1 MKNTITKITL
11 LLFSL
16 SLVSCSE
23 ETINDSNLKKMDA
36 LNSSIKKSSDLPSN
50 SNNRQSSN
58 GFCFN
63 IKFPIYVHQ
72 NEEIVA
78 IHDDLQFNEIIQNN
92 GLDWFIGAVDYPFT
106 AANIVTSESNL
117 GDVPIAFD
125 GSTDNP
131 LSGNIVTSESN
142 LGDVPRVIEIRS
154 QEELLRILQ
163 TCK

>member
-1 MKNTITKITL
+1 MKNTITKIAL

-16 SLVSCSE
+16 SFVSCSE
-23 ETINDSNLKKMDA
+23 ETIDDSNIKKMETV
-36 LNSSIKKSSDLPSN
+36 NSFVKKSSDLPSN
-50 SNNRQSSN
+50 LNNRQSLN

-63 IKFPIYVHQ
+63 IKFPIFIHQ
-72 NEEIVA
+72 NEDIVA
-78 IHDDLQFNEIIQNN
+78 IYDDLQFNEIIQNN
-92 GLDWFIGAVDYPFT
+92 GLDWFIDAVDYPFVAT
-106 AANIVTSESNL
+106 NIVTSESNL

-154 QEELLRILQ
+154 QEALLRLLQ
-163 TCK
+163 TCN